1 MMMMVLQLLRI
12 WQVMDESIRE
22 GCQSKETHLPGVL
35 KLKRRAPALYQRLL
49 KGVYPSLE
57 LPRVGMDQL
66 GLGSVP
72 DEPQGPSA
80 LSHHTDVT
88 TSQRP
93 RTPSPPAPTVRPKVQ
108 GRFDHP
114 LAPVPPKRTSFQE
127 MDFLSTYAIAV
138 NEVNASGGRV
148 LTSPTNGAAGVIPS
162 VLKFHLSFTTDDPW
176 RDIQTFLFTAS
187 AIGMLYRRG
196 ATISAAEGGCQAE
209 VGVACSM
216 AAAGFAAV
224 MGGTPRVIAQAA
236 EVGME
241 HSLGQICD
249 PIAGLVQVPCI
260 ERVAV
265 GAVKAVTA
273 AQLAL
278 SGDGDHLVSL
288 DDVIEVMRQTGKD
301 MHVRYRETS
310 LGGLARV
317 VRLPVA
323 VPEC

>member
-1 MMMMVLQLLRI
+1 M
-12 WQVMDESIRE
+12 
-22 GCQSKETHLPGVL
+22 
-35 KLKRRAPALYQRLL
+35 
-49 KGVYPSLE
+49 
-57 LPRVGMDQL
+57 
-66 GLGSVP
+66 
-72 DEPQGPSA
+72 
-80 LSHHTDVT
+80 
-88 TSQRP
+88 
-93 RTPSPPAPTVRPKVQ
+93 
-108 GRFDHP
+108 
-114 LAPVPPKRTSFQE
+114 
-127 MDFLSTYAIAV
+127 
-138 NEVNASGGRV
+138 
-148 LTSPTNGAAGVIPS
+148 IPS

-224 MGGTPRVIAQAA
+224 LGGTPRVIAQAA
-236 EVGME
+236 EIGME

-278 SGDGDHLVSL
+278 AGDGNHLVSL